1 MSRVKIILILGLGLV
16 ALSFASIL
24 IKKTPAPSIV
34 IAAGR
39 LTIASLVLTPFF
51 WSQFKKIRLEIRK
64 IQFGLVILS
73 GIFLAAHFAMWIE
86 SLSHTSVP
94 SSVVLVAMDPI
105 FVAILAPMLLREKI
119 TWQIGLA
126 VILGAIGALIISSQG
141 LGSAIIT
148 KGNLLALGGAACAG
162 GYLLVGRRIRP
173 KLGLLGYIYIMY
185 TTAALILIIAV
196 LLTGHRFFGYSFQA
210 YLFIALLGLGP
221 QLIGH
226 TSFNWALRYL
236 AAPVV
241 AMTILGEPIGTTI
254 LSWAILAQPPTLRE
268 IIGGII
274 ICIGIYLAASSE
286 TKQDRTTM
294 KVRN

>member
-1 MSRVKIILILGLGLV
+1 MISRFKIILVLGFGLII
-16 ALSFASIL
+16 LSFASIL
-24 IKKTPAPSIV
+24 IKLTQAPSIV

-39 LTIASLVLTPFF
+39 LSIASLVLTPFF
-51 WSQFKKIRLEIRK
+51 WFNFKTIKLELKQIP
-64 IQFGLVILS
+64 FGLVILS
-73 GIFLAAHFAMWIE
+73 GIFLAAHFTLWIE

-94 SSVVLVAMDPI
+94 SSVVLVTMNPI
-105 FVAILAPMLLREKI
+105 FVAILAPILLHERI
-119 TWQIGLA
+119 NWQIGLA
-126 VILGAIGALIISSQG
+126 VVLGAIGAIIIASQG
-141 LGSAIIT
+141 MSSFAIT
-148 KGNLLALGGAACAG
+148 KGNLLALGGAVCAG

-173 KLGLLGYIYIMY
+173 QLGLIGYIYIMY
-185 TTAALILIIAV
+185 TTAAVLLLLAV
-196 LLTGHRFFGYSFQA
+196 LFTGHRLSGYSFQV

-241 AMTILGEPIGTTI
+241 AMVILGEPIGTTI

-286 TKQDRTTM
+286 RVGSNSKYY
-294 KVRN
+294 KK